1 MKRILVIAL
10 FLTTAA
16 PALAEI
22 AQPSITGNSWV
33 AIAIILGLV
42 ALIALFIS
50 GVLNISKGEKSSDDG
65 AGVGIL
71 DGIDDDDDDV
81 PKKKNR

>member
-10 FLTTAA
+10 LLTTAA
-16 PALAEI
+16 PALADVP
-22 AQPSITGNSWV
+22 QPSITGNSWV

-65 AGVGIL
+65 AGIGVL
-71 DGIDDDDDDV
+71 DGIDDDDDEED
-81 PKKKNR
+81 KKKH

>member
-10 FLTTAA
+10 FLATAV
-16 PALAEI
+16 PALADI
-22 AQPSITGNSWV
+22 QQPSITGNSWV
-33 AIAIILGLV
+33 AIAIIIGLV

-65 AGVGIL
+65 AGVGVL
-71 DGIDDDDDDV
+71 DGIDDDDDEED
-81 PKKKNR
+81 KKKH